1 MTAGEYDDYDD
12 FCGGGEVCP
21 RCSGDGTIICRCG
34 GDLCVCENN
43 GDAPCP
49 LCDEEGV
56 VSSELADKFL
66 AVRRRAWEAFN
77 KASKEADPSPPQQ
90 EGTKE

>member
-1 MTAGEYDDYDD
+1 MSADEYDDYDD
-12 FCGGGEVCP
+12 FCGDGETCP
-21 RCSGDGTIICRCG
+21 RCSG

-43 GDAPCP
+43 DDAPCP

-56 VSSELADKFL
+56 VSHELAEKFL
-66 AVRRRAWEAFN
+66 AARRRAWEAFN
-77 KASKEADPSPPQQ
+77 KASKEAELPQQ